1 MVEVLISL
9 HFKPLTFNV
18 FFSNLSLFMV
28 NIYFQEGRKRKGDE
42 DILPLLSPRER
53 TAHLQRKAA
62 KDKYRE
68 RPSTAPAVLED
79 STTEDEGPIQPSEIY
94 YDDDTQKIYY
104 RVSNDKV
111 NCTVDSSQSVLL
123 QCILYQNS
131 TFNRDSATL
140 ILFIVQCSSSH
151 SCSLFFKL

>member
-1 MVEVLISL
+1 MHYRPF
-9 HFKPLTFNV
+9 HFDG
-18 FFSNLSLFMV
+18 FFFVIFHCSWS
-28 NIYFQEGRKRKGDE
+28 IYFQEGRKRKGDE

-94 YDDDTQKIYY
+94 YDDDTQKLYY

-123 QCILYQNS
+123 QCILYHNS
-131 TFNRDSATL
+131 TETVQPWSSALYNLPVATHVAFFSNR
-140 ILFIVQCSSSH
+140 
-151 SCSLFFKL
+151 

>member
-9 HFKPLTFNV
+9 HFKPLPFNV
-18 FFSNLSLFMV
+18 FFLTCHCSWS
-28 NIYFQEGRKRKGDE
+28 IYFQEGRKRKGDE

-111 NCTVDSSQSVLL
+111 NYTVDHSHSVSMITMHSLPK
-123 QCILYQNS
+123 
-131 TFNRDSATL
+131 FNRDSATL
-140 ILFIVQCSSSH
+140 ILYIVQCTSSH
-151 SCSLFFKL
+151 SCSLFSNR

>member
-1 MVEVLISL
+1 MHYRPF
-9 HFKPLTFNV
+9 HFDG
-18 FFSNLSLFMV
+18 FFFVIFHCSWS
-28 NIYFQEGRKRKGDE
+28 IYFQEGRKRKGDE

-94 YDDDTQKIYY
+94 YDDDTQKLYY
-104 RVSNDKV
+104 RVSIK
-111 NCTVDSSQSVLL
+111 
-123 QCILYQNS
+123 
-131 TFNRDSATL
+131 R
-140 ILFIVQCSSSH
+140 
-151 SCSLFFKL
+151 